1 LLVRVQLVSS
11 SNSHVDNN
19 LQEIWRIGIAVAQLP
34 AEVNP
39 MFDRRQIYVSA
50 ILAALAELAV
60 VVLHATSR

>member
-1 LLVRVQLVSS
+1 
-11 SNSHVDNN
+11 
-19 LQEIWRIGIAVAQLP
+19 
-34 AEVNP
+34 